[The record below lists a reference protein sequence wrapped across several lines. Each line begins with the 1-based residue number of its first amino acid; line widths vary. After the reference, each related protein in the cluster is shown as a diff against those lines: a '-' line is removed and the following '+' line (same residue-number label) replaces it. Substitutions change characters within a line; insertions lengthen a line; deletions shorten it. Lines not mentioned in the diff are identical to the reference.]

1 VGDVRLQWHDV
12 ETEVSALRAM
22 SGWIVRITDS
32 HGRSFDA
39 SIQNARVAA
48 TEGCELDYLPFGD
61 ARGQED
67 AVAPR
72 AISTDFIDL
81 LEIY

>member
-1 VGDVRLQWHDV
+1 VGDVRLQWLDV

-32 HGRSFDA
+32 EGRSFDA
-39 SIQNARVAA
+39 SIQDARVAS
-48 TEGCELDYLPFGD
+48 TEGCELLYLPFSD
-61 ARGQED
+61 AVEQVD

-72 AISTDFIDL
+72 AISTDLIDL
-81 LEIY
+81 LEVY